1 MIRELIKSEV
11 LESVVQWPVN
21 NIMIIVRQYDIQHV
35 P

>member
-11 LESVVQWPVN
+11 LESIVQWPVN
-21 NIMIIVRQYDIQHV
+21 NITIIVRQYDIRHA